1 MMDRR
6 AALARLDGDAT
17 LLEELIALLLRN
29 TPALM
34 EKIREVAARED
45 AAGLMHAVHTLK
57 GLAHELCAR
66 SITDAAQQI
75 EEIGRRRRW
84 TDLPRLLA
92 DLERQLP
99 LLLDRLTSA
108 DEELQGPSASVD
120 DTTHEALT

>member
-57 GLAHELCAR
+57 GLAHDLCAR

-75 EEIGRRRRW
+75 EEIWRRRRW

-99 LLLDRLTSA
+99 LLLDRLTST